1 MKIERCPEGHFF
13 DGDRYETCP
22 LCPSQEASAS
32 EFRPT
37 VGWLECTEEP
47 YRGLDFRLHAGY
59 NYIGSGPRA
68 DISIPWDP
76 QLGPEAGG
84 ILCYDEQLKLY
95 SFGPR
100 GKGLP
105 VRVNGK
111 MILDAVVLNPGDRL
125 TAGSTALLFIPLC
138 GPDFSWNSTRDERE
152 LRCTS

>member
-13 DGDRYETCP
+13 DGDRYENCP
-22 LCPSQEASAS
+22 LCPGKEEPLPA
-32 EFRPT
+32 FRPT
-37 VGWLECTEEP
+37 VGWLVCTEEP

-68 DISIPWDP
+68 DVSIPWDS
-76 QLGPEAGG
+76 QLGPEEGG
-84 ILCYDEQLKLY
+84 ILCYDQQLKLY

-100 GKGLP
+100 SKGLP

-125 TAGSTALLFIPLC
+125 TAGSTALLFIPLF
-138 GPDFSWNSTRDERE
+138 GPAFSRDEGMDSKE
-152 LRCTS
+152 L